1 MPRRTPQ
8 QLIAHLEDRLATA
21 KERARKAR
29 DHRIIVFGARFVAIF
44 DEWDSL
50 PAGTQDAI
58 RNKICDGI
66 RQAAA
71 HQDPPP
77 PLQVPP
83 PLRPYQPEP
92 APAPAGDGDNTLR
105 PPA

>member
-1 MPRRTPQ
+1 MARRTNEQ
-8 QLIAHLEDRLATA
+8 MIAHLQQRLDAA

-92 APAPAGDGDNTLR
+92 AGAGDGELLR